1 MVTFAKV
8 QVSMANSEDKK
19 ISVLKVKPIGL
30 IYSPFKQASGTPIQ
44 PTFANG
50 TEGHV
55 EIFPEYAAGLKDLE
69 GFERIWLVYWFDR
82 AAAPQL
88 HVKPYMDKQNR
99 GLFAT
104 RAPCRPNP
112 IGISSVKLIRIQ
124 DCTLYVADIDVLD
137 QTPLL
142 DVKPYVP
149 EFDCFEGSQCGWMQ
163 NLRNKISPADNR
175 FYKK

>member
-1 MVTFAKV
+1 M
-8 QVSMANSEDKK
+8 SIKK
-19 ISVLKVKPIGL
+19 KKMELRPIG
-30 IYSPFKQASGTPIQ
+30 IIHSPFKQARGTPTQ
-44 PTFANG
+44 PSYADG
-50 TEGHV
+50 AEGRV
-55 EIFPEYAAGLKDLE
+55 EIFPEYAAGLKDLK

-88 HVKPYMDKQNR
+88 QVRPYMDERER

-124 DCTLYVADIDVLD
+124 NCILYVADIDILD

-149 EFDCFEGSQCGWMQ
+149 KFDCFEVERLGW
-163 NLRNKISPADNR
+163 LAAGPPVTKFADDR
-175 FYKK
+175 FCNPKTHESKQ